1 MRRQVP
7 SNDSVKDS
15 SSPGR
20 SLAIQLT
27 RAHSSAH
34 SETGLSLLE
43 TLISMVLLSFIA
55 IGLLPL
61 MTNSI
66 RQNSQAGAYTTSSNW
81 SRTTLEEFS
90 QLPFDNARLVVPI
103 GNTQS
108 SVTEFWE
115 PATSTWVAGP
125 VTPIIPGSPTDLE
138 SSPWRRVVVVEQFG
152 LPDAEDN
159 GVFDSPLDGAVPAY
173 FVQWKRITVT
183 IDRPGERLL
192 DRTPPITLTLMKG
205 L

>member
-1 MRRQVP
+1 
-7 SNDSVKDS
+7 
-15 SSPGR
+15 
-20 SLAIQLT
+20 
-27 RAHSSAH
+27 
-34 SETGLSLLE
+34 
-43 TLISMVLLSFIA
+43 MVLLSFIA

-61 MTNSI
+61 MTHSI

-90 QLPFDNARLVVPI
+90 QLPFDNARLVIP
-103 GNTQS
+103 GGSTQT

-115 PATSTWVAGP
+115 PATSTWVVGP
-125 VTPIIPGSPTDLE
+125 PTPINPGSPTDLE
-138 SSPWRRVVVVEQFG
+138 SSPWQRVVVVEQFG

-159 GVFDSPLDGAVPAY
+159 GIFDTPLDGGVPAY

-183 IDRPGERLL
+183 ISRSGDRML
-192 DRTPPITLTLMKG
+192 DRTPAITLTLMKG